1 MPTSKKPKKHQ
12 ALTRRKPRQE
22 RALDKVELIF
32 QATMALI
39 EQSGIE
45 RLTTNA
51 IAEKAGVSIGTLYQ
65 YFADKNTI
73 LDALIGLEMTRLA
86 ERVMKAFEGA
96 APERPGARIPI
107 LMEAIMK
114 SYGGRARIHRKL
126 LAYALAQGPAT
137 RLDPLLAKVIALFA
151 SGNIALPGRSQLGS
165 ADAFVL
171 THAFMGVMRAVVAGR
186 EPPPLAEVQ
195 ASLTSLLTDFALRSA
210 SRPG

>member
-1 MPTSKKPKKHQ
+1 MPSSKKTKKHQ

-32 QATMALI
+32 QATTALI

-45 RLTTNA
+45 TLTTNA

-65 YFADKNTI
+65 YFGNKNTI
-73 LDALIGLEMTRLA
+73 LDALIGREMARLS
-86 ERVMKAFEGA
+86 ERVMEAFKGA
-96 APERPGARIPI
+96 VPERPGARIPI

-114 SYGGRARIHRKL
+114 SYGGKAGIHRKL

-137 RLDPLLAKVIALFA
+137 RLDPLLAKLVALFA
-151 SGNIALPGRSQLGS
+151 SGDIALPGCSPLGR

-171 THAFMGVMRAVVAGR
+171 THAFAGVMRAVVAGR
-186 EPPPLAEVQ
+186 EQPPLVEVQ
-195 ASLTSLLTDFALRSA
+195 TSLTRLLREFVLRSA
-210 SRPG
+210 SHPG